1 MGTNFTKLSKQKP
14 KISTPSAITSKQSES
29 LLVNMIPIE
38 ILECMKSFLV
48 DSRGVTN
55 MESVEKLYEME
66 LELLILFKLPI
77 KNLLIRQQQ
86 HKLLSKYTRY
96 NNDYDYHYKSCLKR
110 NQKKCTSH
118 PILIDILFSGCNL
131 PSALSSYE
139 RFTSELEEDLKKC
152 IQLFPD
158 CVNST
163 FGQLRCRYYVT
174 PLHAAC
180 FNDYIPINIIEYLVI
195 HGADTNCPINVNGSK
210 MCVLEDLE
218 SCTNYVSLSYDDG
231 ERIASIRKI
240 FESHKS
246 K

>member
-1 MGTNFTKLSKQKP
+1 M
-14 KISTPSAITSKQSES
+14 
-29 LLVNMIPIE
+29 
-38 ILECMKSFLV
+38 
-48 DSRGVTN
+48 
-55 MESVEKLYEME
+55 
-66 LELLILFKLPI
+66 
-77 KNLLIRQQQ
+77 
-86 HKLLSKYTRY
+86 
-96 NNDYDYHYKSCLKR
+96 
-110 NQKKCTSH
+110 
-118 PILIDILFSGCNL
+118 
-131 PSALSSYE
+131 
-139 RFTSELEEDLKKC
+139 
-152 IQLFPD
+152 FPD

-218 SCTNYVSLSYDDG
+218 SCASTLSYDDG

-240 FESHKS
+240 FENHKS